1 MNVGDGGAVLVHH
14 QLAVLHAEDPPLG
27 PDHGGEVPDH
37 QQTVLAAHNDLP
49 LVDCRTEN
57 LGLVFETLDAL
68 LGVQVVEVETLVI
81 STDESQGI
89 LEMDVPDDGGITV
102 LLQSKLLR

>member
-1 MNVGDGGAVLVHH
+1 M
-14 QLAVLHAEDPPLG
+14 
-27 PDHGGEVPDH
+27 
-37 QQTVLAAHNDLP
+37 
-49 LVDCRTEN
+49 DCRTEN

-81 STDESQGI
+81 STDEGQGI

>member
-1 MNVGDGGAVLVHH
+1 MNVRDGGAVLVHH
-14 QLAVLHAEDPPLG
+14 QLAVLHPEHLPVCPHQPG
-27 PDHGGEVPDH
+27 QVPQD
-37 QQTVLAAHNDLP
+37 QQAVLAAHYDLP

-102 LLQSKLLR
+102 LLQSKLFR

>member
-1 MNVGDGGAVLVHH
+1 M
-14 QLAVLHAEDPPLG
+14 
-27 PDHGGEVPDH
+27 
-37 QQTVLAAHNDLP
+37 
-49 LVDCRTEN
+49 
-57 LGLVFETLDAL
+57 FETLDAL

-81 STDESQGI
+81 STDEGQGI

>member
-1 MNVGDGGAVLVHH
+1 M
-14 QLAVLHAEDPPLG
+14 
-27 PDHGGEVPDH
+27 
-37 QQTVLAAHNDLP
+37 
-49 LVDCRTEN
+49 
-57 LGLVFETLDAL
+57 FETLDAL